1 MRSLITLAALA
12 VALVVTTQHVTAQ
25 SVRIER
31 LLDHP
36 IIKPDMDDKMGS
48 NIAGPSL
55 IRVPDWIAN
64 PLGRYYLYFAD
75 HRGTYIR
82 LAYADELVGPWTI
95 YEAGTLQLDQS
106 YFPTSCPPCAPE
118 GSYVHVASP
127 DVHVNDTRREIVMY
141 VHGRDVG
148 RQVTRAATSVD
159 GLHFEGRPEILGRP
173 YFRAFHHSGFVY
185 ALAMPGVLYRS
196 RDGLTRF
203 EEGPHLFHPDMR
215 HSAVLQRASQLFVF
229 WTARRDA
236 PERIWLSTIDTTGDW
251 MSWRESEPIEVM
263 RPFRVWEGA
272 NLPIEPSRGGS
283 IDEPVN
289 QLRDPAI
296 FEEEGR
302 VYLLYAVAGERGIG
316 LAEIHLTP

>member
-12 VALVVTTQHVTAQ
+12 VTLAVTSQNVTAQ

-36 IIKPDMDDKMGS
+36 IIEPDMDDRMGS

-64 PLGRYYLYFAD
+64 PLGRYYLYFSD

-82 LAYADELVGPWTI
+82 LAYADELVGPWTV
-95 YEAGTLQLDQS
+95 YEPGTLQLEQS

-141 VHGRDVG
+141 VHGRDLG

-203 EEGPHLFHPDMR
+203 EEGPHLFHPNMR
-215 HSAVLQRASQLFVF
+215 HSAVLQRPTQLFVF

-236 PERIWLSTIDTTGDW
+236 PERIWLSTIDTTGNW
-251 MSWRESEPIEVM
+251 MNWRESEPIEVM
-263 RPFRVWEGA
+263 RPVRVWEGA
-272 NLPIEPSRGGS
+272 TLPIEPSRGGS

-302 VYLLYAVAGERGIG
+302 GYLLYAVAGERGIG